1 MLKKIVL
8 GCFLAGMLF
17 NMALGQSNP
26 APNYHDLANWAA
38 HPWKWDPSDSV
49 PAPLRAQHFKD
60 SVVDVFFVH
69 PTTFTA
75 SSDTASNARLDDA
88 GLNERTDELSMLNQA
103 SAFNEQTRVF
113 APRYRQAHY
122 RNYLLKDTTIT
133 GPAFDTAYADVKNA
147 FLFFLEN
154 YSGGRPFIIA
164 SHSQGTMH
172 AARLIKE
179 LIEGTNLQNRL
190 VCAYLIGMPVPVDYF
205 TSIPACKD
213 SVATGCIVSWRTMK
227 RGYEGPEYILQETQ
241 KMIVTNP
248 LTWTLDSTYAPAK
261 LNTGGILRRF
271 NKVVPHVTDAQVHGN
286 ILWSEKP
293 RFFGNIFLTAKNY
306 HIADINFFYTNIR
319 QNVDTRIRMF
329 WKR

>member
-88 GLNERTDELSMLNQA
+88 GLNERTDELSMLNEA

-122 RNYLLKDTTIT
+122 RN
-133 GPAFDTAYADVKNA
+133 
-147 FLFFLEN
+147 
-154 YSGGRPFIIA
+154 
-164 SHSQGTMH
+164 
-172 AARLIKE
+172 
-179 LIEGTNLQNRL
+179 
-190 VCAYLIGMPVPVDYF
+190 
-205 TSIPACKD
+205 
-213 SVATGCIVSWRTMK
+213 
-227 RGYEGPEYILQETQ
+227 
-241 KMIVTNP
+241 
-248 LTWTLDSTYAPAK
+248 
-261 LNTGGILRRF
+261 
-271 NKVVPHVTDAQVHGN
+271 
-286 ILWSEKP
+286 
-293 RFFGNIFLTAKNY
+293 
-306 HIADINFFYTNIR
+306 
-319 QNVDTRIRMF
+319 
-329 WKR
+329 